1 MSREIPPM
9 IGDPRDVIGLTRNL
23 VRIPSY
29 VESSG
34 RGRMNEKAVT
44 DYVAQF
50 LQENT
55 NLTVRRQRVQNDRYN
70 LIAANTDSPRLIL
83 IGHTDTV
90 KPSAGALHDPFA
102 AEIEDGIMYGL
113 GATDMKSGIASIL
126 SAAALYKGSPD
137 IMLAFYVDE
146 EYDFAGMQA
155 LLPEM
160 AGINPEFILSGDGG
174 ELKTGNACRG
184 IAEIHGTIRG
194 KAAHAGRPEAGKN
207 AINGTVDMFRD
218 LNEQLQR
225 YTHDVLGQCS
235 VNLATL
241 QAGKAA
247 EEGKETAITE
257 QVNSVPDIAKFKA
270 DIRIASTEVDPGVIM
285 RIMEEFARSNGY
297 NLQGMQ
303 THHDLGAWYTPE
315 DQIGEFLTIVEE
327 ITGSREMRDPRKSGY
342 VDLQMLWNALGKPS
356 SATFG
361 PGFDL
366 HEPNEHVATE
376 AIEKS
381 RDVYLETISHY
392 DKKLTRLG

>member
-1 MSREIPPM
+1 MSREILQM
-9 IGDPRDVIGLTRNL
+9 IQDPADVVGLTKNL

-29 VESSG
+29 VESNGKSKMDE
-34 RGRMNEKAVT
+34 RMVT

-50 LQENT
+50 LNEHT
-55 NLTVRRQRVQNDRYN
+55 NLTVRRQHVQDGRYN
-70 LIAANTDSPRLIL
+70 LIAANTDSPRLML

-126 SAAALYKGSPD
+126 SAAALYKRNPD

-146 EYDFAGMQA
+146 EYDFAGMRA

-160 AGINPEFILSGDGG
+160 TGVKPEFILSGDGG

-184 IAEIHGTIRG
+184 IAEIHGVVRG
-194 KAAHAGRPEAGKN
+194 RAAHAGRPEAGKN

-225 YTHDVLGQCS
+225 YTHDALGQCS

-247 EEGKETAITE
+247 ENGEEVAITE
-257 QVNSVPDIAKFKA
+257 QVNSVPDIARFKA
-270 DIRIASTEVDPGVIM
+270 DIRIASTEVNPDVIIK
-285 RIMEEFARSNGY
+285 IMEEFALSNGY

-303 THHDLGAWYTPE
+303 THHDLGAWYTPQ
-315 DQIGEFLTIVEE
+315 DQIGDFLTIVEE
-327 ITGSREMRDPRKSGY
+327 VTGSREMRDPRKSGY
-342 VDLQMLWNALGKPS
+342 VDLQMLWSALGEPP

-376 AIEKS
+376 AIAKS
-381 RDVYLETISHY
+381 RDVYLGTISHY
-392 DKKLTRLG
+392 DKKTR